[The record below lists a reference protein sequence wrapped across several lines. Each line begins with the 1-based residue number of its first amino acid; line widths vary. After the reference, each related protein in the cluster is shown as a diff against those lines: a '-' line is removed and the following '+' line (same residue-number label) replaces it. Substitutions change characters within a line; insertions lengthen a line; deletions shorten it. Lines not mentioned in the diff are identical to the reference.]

1 MLAFNQSE
9 TATPAIKASG
19 PVSNQASSSST
30 SQAPRPS
37 ASAALKAVEVAPQIA
52 TLTVSEPAAS
62 APTISLEPEVASSS
76 IEASPPR
83 VEAQSDAYS
92 SEPSNAQTEAQ
103 NYNNDA
109 FNESA
114 SMQEEAIEQR
124 LETSAEQYTVQFN
137 GNWRSLVDALK
148 LGLARTLAQ
157 NCELESF
164 DDNNIKLTV
173 PDSQKHLLDPNYQDK
188 LSSAINQHFGR
199 RIQLNLR
206 VGGTGNTTAKQIF
219 EEKAI
224 VQSEAE
230 SAIQQDDFVQALM
243 KDFGANIIPSSIK
256 PI

>member
-1 MLAFNQSE
+1 
-9 TATPAIKASG
+9 
-19 PVSNQASSSST
+19 
-30 SQAPRPS
+30 
-37 ASAALKAVEVAPQIA
+37 
-52 TLTVSEPAAS
+52 
-62 APTISLEPEVASSS
+62 
-76 IEASPPR
+76 
-83 VEAQSDAYS
+83 
-92 SEPSNAQTEAQ
+92 
-103 NYNNDA
+103 
-109 FNESA
+109 
-114 SMQEEAIEQR
+114 MQEEAIEQR
-124 LETSAEQYTVQFN
+124 LEASAEQYTVQFN

-164 DDNNIKLTV
+164 DDNNITLTV

-199 RIQLNLR
+199 RIQLSLR
-206 VGGTGNTTAKQIF
+206 VGGTGNTPAKQIF

>member
-1 MLAFNQSE
+1 
-9 TATPAIKASG
+9 
-19 PVSNQASSSST
+19 
-30 SQAPRPS
+30 
-37 ASAALKAVEVAPQIA
+37 VEVVPQIA
-52 TLTVSEPAAS
+52 TLTVSEPVAS
-62 APTISLEPEVASSS
+62 APTISREPEVASSA
-76 IEASPPR
+76 IAPL

-92 SEPSNAQTEAQ
+92 SQPSDTQIDAQ
-103 NYNNDA
+103 NYSHDA

-114 SMQEEAIEQR
+114 SMQDEAPEQK
-124 LETSAEQYTVQFN
+124 LEASAEKGPVQHSVQFN

-199 RIQLNLR
+199 RIQLSLR
-206 VGGTGNTTAKQIF
+206 VGGTGNTPAKQIF